1 MAIINAI
8 TDTWNNAGT
17 VFTAI
22 KMTVTNTASASGSKL
37 IDLLVG
43 ASSKFSV
50 DKDGAVVLT
59 GQVTTNV
66 GTFASAVAN
75 GASAKGFAYNTPAYT
90 TTAKLASWANNG
102 AEKAYIQQDGVF
114 CSVGNGSET
123 SPLFKGSAGRG
134 FYEGAGGLVATDG
147 TTALA
152 VFSSS
157 KFVWTAGAVIG
168 FNVSGSVQ
176 TNQNVDTGLQRQ
188 AAGVWRINNGT
199 AGTNTGTAF
208 STGAQTIAQLPAAA
222 TAGAGARSFV
232 TDATATT
239 FLTTVTGGG
248 ANKVPVVSDGTNWL
262 IG

>member
-1 MAIINAI
+1 MPDSTISAAPFVTLTGAEKFPLSAASAKGHATSAEIARYAQLGALKA
-8 TDTWNNAGT
+8 DGT
-17 VFTAI
+17 VA
-22 KMTVTNTASASGSKL
+22 MTGTL
-37 IDLLVG
+37 
-43 ASSKFSV
+43 
-50 DKDGAVVLT
+50 
-59 GQVTTNV
+59 TTNV
-66 GTFASAVAN
+66 GTFTSAVAN
-75 GASAKGFAYNTPAYT
+75 GAAAKGFAYNTPAYT
-90 TTAKLASWANNG
+90 TTAKLVSWANNG
-102 AEKAYIQQDGVF
+102 IEKAYIQQDGVF

-199 AGTNTGTAF
+199 AGTNAGTAF
-208 STGAQTIAQLPAAA
+208 STGSQTVAQLPAAA

-239 FLTTVTGGG
+239 FLTVVAGAG